1 MQTLTVKAANGQCCS
16 KFTLQYCVCNCY
28 ILDWHGQDVRIIFE
42 QLSFFVHIVCLFKQN
57 NQQLFS
63 IQKLWVTVIIYSLY
77 NIYPTK
83 TLCSNRQNLPR
94 TLSNLCRNPFLHP
107 NVAEK
112 PTIHSYFTL
121 ERGRRGRDC
130 MVVGF
135 TTTYA
140 INVYHH

>member
-1 MQTLTVKAANGQCCS
+1 MQRLTVKAANGQFCS

-28 ILDWHGQDVRIIFE
+28 ILAWNGQDVWIIFE
-42 QLSFFVHIVCLFKQN
+42 QLSFFVHIVCLFKHN

-63 IQKLWVTVIIYSLY
+63 IQKLRVTVIIYSLY

-83 TLCSNRQNLPR
+83 TLCSHCQNLPR

-121 ERGRRGRDC
+121 GWAGRGGDR

-135 TTTYA
+135 ATTYA
-140 INVYHH
+140 INAHHH